1 VASCDEERRSSAEP
15 PRTPQI
21 KHAVAIASKV
31 TTAAPS
37 SVDRPPPHQAH
48 HHASPLS
55 NPYSPEEE
63 DCLLRFLAS
72 MKFVVHIEVEVAVVA
87 TYPRH
92 LIRHRHRFIAPVAV
106 SSIAPIISSS
116 LSPDREERKYA
127 NLHTPKEGAQTMH
140 IRL

>member
-1 VASCDEERRSSAEP
+1 
-15 PRTPQI
+15 
-21 KHAVAIASKV
+21 
-31 TTAAPS
+31 
-37 SVDRPPPHQAH
+37 
-48 HHASPLS
+48 
-55 NPYSPEEE
+55 
-63 DCLLRFLAS
+63 

-140 IRL
+140 ICAICGS